1 MQNSKLN
8 IDIRLMRQAA
18 TDKIEDKYW
27 VYKVED
33 DKAVSAQIQVANNN
47 NGTEYIVLSGLKEGD
62 VIVAD
67 GVGLVRE
74 GMDINTKG

>member
-1 MQNSKLN
+1 M
-8 IDIRLMRQAA
+8 
-18 TDKIEDKYW
+18 DKGEDR
-27 VYKVED
+27 
-33 DKAVSAQIQVANNN
+33 KAGSAQRQVANNN
-47 NGTEYIVLSGLKEGD
+47 NGTEYIVLSGVKEGD